1 MIKYLL
7 ILGLLWS
14 CSPSP
19 TSSEIVVEK
28 KYFPSGKIMEIR
40 HLKDG
45 IRTGLQTAFWEM
57 ETNDLSILLRTM
69 LTRGS

>member
-14 CSPSP
+14 CSPSSS
-19 TSSEIVVEK
+19 SSEIVVEK

-40 HLKDG
+40 HLQDG
-45 IRTGLQTAFWEM
+45 IRTGLQTAYWENGNKRV
-57 ETNDLSILLRTM
+57 E
-69 LTRGS
+69 